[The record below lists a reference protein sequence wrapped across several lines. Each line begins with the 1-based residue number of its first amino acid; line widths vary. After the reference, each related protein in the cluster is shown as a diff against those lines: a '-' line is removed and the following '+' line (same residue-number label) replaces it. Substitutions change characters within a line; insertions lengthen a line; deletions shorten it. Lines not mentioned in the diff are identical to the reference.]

1 MLHVGKQNYVEE
13 DEHVQH
19 GVSEKG
25 GGGKRKMKT
34 KAKGLKGERK
44 GWKGQSMQRLSLT
57 NITSHPLCHDT
68 PPVSLTR
75 G

>member
-1 MLHVGKQNYVEE
+1 MWENKIMSRKTSMYSMVCRRR
-13 DEHVQH
+13 
-19 GVSEKG
+19 G